1 MSVTLWQSHVARGK
15 MCIPQSVSQSPLMI
29 VLVAS
34 MLNGSEGLV
43 WKQASYSLNLH
54 LIKHVGKTFYLE
66 GALAFRLESHYF
78 KLSYASASS

>member
-1 MSVTLWQSHVARGK
+1 MSVTLWQSHVAIGEN
-15 MCIPQSVSQSPLMI
+15 MCIPQSVSQSLLMI

-43 WKQASYSLNLH
+43 WKQASYSLKLH

-66 GALAFRLESHYF
+66 GEP
-78 KLSYASASS
+78 

>member
-1 MSVTLWQSHVARGK
+1 
-15 MCIPQSVSQSPLMI
+15 MCIPQSVSQSLLMI

-43 WKQASYSLNLH
+43 WKQASYSLKLH

-66 GALAFRLESHYF
+66 GEP
-78 KLSYASASS
+78 